1 MYDILWEIHM
11 KKITL
16 LWVAILCMLLIIG
29 CGTKPAD
36 VPSVETESE
45 KVETSEK
52 KDTEKED
59 TKKTEKSGKKEK
71 EPEPKVFTPEN
82 FAGQLQSSLEEKSVE
97 DTLKMFEEVPEEYKE
112 DFSINYMHASLLV
125 SNGTVE
131 EALEV
136 SKKLEAKEPN
146 NVDVLFLNSMI
157 AKKAGDTKTQTE
169 LLNKIIALEPNN
181 TDALLELAHQQMRKE
196 KPNYKQARILYEK
209 SFKADENQLEAWFG
223 YGQASYYLRKDAEAE
238 VAFNKIL
245 EKDPD
250 FSMAYA
256 YLGKLSAEKE
266 KYIEATKYIEKA
278 IELDG
283 NYYDYWV
290 DYGLYLRFRG
300 KLQEAEKA
308 WSKAIEINDQY
319 FLGYV
324 YRASLYDEL
333 KQYDKSLYDY
343 RKVMELNPEYH
354 YARENIGM
362 LEFKNGNWTE
372 ARNHFFAAL
381 NATPQNKENLSY
393 KLMIAATY
401 NIEKNKVEGKKFLE
415 AQMRNLDR
423 ASAEYYIL
431 RLYLDG
437 IAPSGVDLKIRKL
450 KSVTTKG
457 KLLFYLGLF
466 YDINGNDEMAKKYYT
481 EVNDMQAPMFFE
493 YQLNDWLMNGE
504 CVAVHEKKE

>member
-1 MYDILWEIHM
+1 MYDNLWENYM
-11 KKITL
+11 KKIIL
-16 LWVAILCMLLIIG
+16 LCVAILSIFLVVG
-29 CGTKPAD
+29 CGTKVAD

-45 KVETSEK
+45 KEK
-52 KDTEKED
+52 TTEKVGEKEEP
-59 TKKTEKSGKKEK
+59 KKADKSEKKEK
-71 EPEPKVFTPEN
+71 EPEVFTPEN
-82 FAGQLQSSLEEKSVE
+82 FAGKLQSSLEEKSVE

-112 DFSINYMHASLLV
+112 DFSINYMHASLLI

-136 SKKLEAKEPN
+136 SKKLEAKDPN

-157 AKKAGDTKTQTE
+157 AKKSGDTKTQTE

-181 TDALLELAHQQMRKE
+181 TDALLELAHQQMRKD

-209 SFKADENQLEAWFG
+209 SLKADENQLEAWFG

-238 VAFNKIL
+238 IAFNKIL
-245 EKDPD
+245 EKAPD

-278 IELDG
+278 ISIDG

-333 KQYDKSLYDY
+333 KQYDKSLHDY
-343 RKVMELNPEYH
+343 RKVMELNPDYH

-362 LEFKNGNWTE
+362 LEFKNGNWAE

-381 NATPQNKENLSY
+381 NATPQNKGNLSY

-401 NIEKNKVEGKKFLE
+401 NIEKNKLDGKKFLE
-415 AQMRNLDR
+415 AQMRNMDR
-423 ASAEYYIL
+423 TSAEYYIL

-450 KSVTTKG
+450 QSVSTKG

-481 EVNDMQAPMFFE
+481 EVHDMQAPMFFE
-493 YQLNDWLMNGE
+493 YQLNDWLLNGE

>member
-1 MYDILWEIHM
+1 M
-11 KKITL
+11 KKIIL
-16 LWVAILCMLLIIG
+16 LCVAILSIFLVVG
-29 CGTKPAD
+29 CGTKVAD

-45 KVETSEK
+45 KEK
-52 KDTEKED
+52 TTEKVGEIEES
-59 TKKTEKSGKKEK
+59 KKADKSEKKEK
-71 EPEPKVFTPEN
+71 EPEVFTPEN
-82 FAGQLQSSLEEKSVE
+82 FAGKLQSSLEEKSVE

-112 DFSINYMHASLLV
+112 DFSINYMHASLLI

-136 SKKLEAKEPN
+136 SKKLEAKDPN

-157 AKKAGDTKTQTE
+157 AKKSGDTKTQTE

-181 TDALLELAHQQMRKE
+181 TDALLELAHQQMRKD

-209 SFKADENQLEAWFG
+209 SLKADENQLEAWFG

-245 EKDPD
+245 EKASD

-278 IELDG
+278 ISIDG

-333 KQYDKSLYDY
+333 KQYDKSLHDY
-343 RKVMELNPEYH
+343 RKVMELNPDYH

-362 LEFKNGNWTE
+362 LEFKNGNWAE

-381 NATPQNKENLSY
+381 NATPQNKGNLSY

-401 NIEKNKVEGKKFLE
+401 NIEKNKLDGKKFLE
-415 AQMRNLDR
+415 AQMRNMDR
-423 ASAEYYIL
+423 TSAEYYIL

-450 KSVTTKG
+450 QSVSTKG

-481 EVNDMQAPMFFE
+481 EVHDMQAPMFFE
-493 YQLNDWLMNGE
+493 YQLNDWLLNGE